1 MGYQIGLPVSY
12 QLDRSSPMA
21 FDRRYL
27 KKHGNQWIVVIKVP
41 ERLRKAIGKAHLKHP
56 LHTDSLAVAN
66 REKFR
71 VVATL
76 KEQLEKSEAELRR
89 KAKEAP
95 DLLADEALRWREAVQ
110 RSEDDPTFYAY
121 EDEEGNVIE
130 DGHDIT
136 LSLVHDRAEEIALKE
151 GVARAKDFHA
161 VAIGQASPITKLID
175 KWLAERP
182 MKPRQ
187 QVDYRRAVEKFAGWL
202 AATKLPVS
210 IEAVTR
216 KIAGRYVTDVFV
228 ATRIHPKT
236 ANKDISCLS
245 SLWKW
250 AERKGIVEENI
261 WRGQSL
267 AKPEPDKD
275 TQKRPYTE
283 DEMKKLFGGDPGE
296 LLLDFMHIAALSG
309 MRVDEIARL
318 NVENIVDDCFDITVA
333 KTKAGIRM
341 VPVHSAL
348 KAIIA
353 RRIDGK
359 QAKDPLFP
367 ELPIPQKGSAV
378 ERSQKVVKTF
388 TAYRRKLELDDVPEG
403 ARQSRVDFHSFR
415 RWFATKA
422 EQAEHPTHF
431 IESLMG
437 HKRTGMTLGLY
448 SAGPLKAQFRAVVES
463 VELPA
468 DGADEAGS
476 TTPSEANAAPQ
487 A

>member
-1 MGYQIGLPVSY
+1 
-12 QLDRSSPMA
+12 MA
-21 FDRRYL
+21 FDKRYL
-27 KKHGNQWIVVIKVP
+27 KKHGNQWLVVIKVP
-41 ERLRKAIGKAHLKHP
+41 ERLRKAVGKAHLKHP

-110 RSEDDPTFYAY
+110 RSEDDPSFYGY

-136 LSLVHDRAEEIALKE
+136 LSLVRERAEEIAGKE

-216 KIAGRYVTDVFV
+216 KMAGRYVTDVFV
-228 ATRIHPKT
+228 ETGAHPKT

-250 AERKGIVEENI
+250 AELKGHAEENI
-261 WRGQSL
+261 WRGQAL
-267 AKPEPDKD
+267 AKREAPKD
-275 TQKRPYTE
+275 EQKRPYTD
-283 DEMKKLFGGDPGE
+283 DEMKKLLGGEPGQ
-296 LLLDFMHIAALSG
+296 LLADFIRIAALSG

-341 VPVHSAL
+341 VPVHPAL
-348 KAIIA
+348 KVIVA
-353 RRIDGK
+353 RRIEGK
-359 QAKDPLFP
+359 EAKDPLFP
-367 ELPIPQKGSAV
+367 ELPIPKKGSAV
-378 ERSQKVVKTF
+378 ERSQKVVKAF
-388 TAYRRKLELDDVPEG
+388 TAYRRKMEVDDVPDG

-415 RWFATKA
+415 RFFITKA
-422 EQAEHPTHF
+422 EQAEKLPHF
-431 IESLMG
+431 IEAVVG
-437 HKRTGMTLGLY
+437 HKRLGMSLGGY
-448 SAGPLKAQFRAVVES
+448 SGGPLREQFRAVVEA
-463 VELPA
+463 VKLPQ
-468 DGADEAGS
+468 DEEGKPAQS
-476 TTPSEANAAPQ
+476 APLEATAA

>member
-1 MGYQIGLPVSY
+1 
-12 QLDRSSPMA
+12 MA

-27 KKHGNQWIVVIKVP
+27 KKHGNQWLVVIKVP

-76 KEQLEKSEAELRR
+76 KERLERSEAELRR

-110 RSEDDPTFYAY
+110 RSEDDPRFYAY

-136 LSLVHDRAEEIALKE
+136 LSLVRDRAEEIAVKE
-151 GVARAKDFHA
+151 GAARAKDFHA

-202 AATKLPVS
+202 AAAKLPVS

-228 ATRIHPKT
+228 ETGTHPKT

-250 AERKGIVEENI
+250 AELKGHAEENI
-261 WRGQSL
+261 WRGQAL
-267 AKPEPDKD
+267 AKREVPKD
-275 TQKRPYTE
+275 EQKRPYT
-283 DEMKKLFGGDPGE
+283 DAEMKKLFGGEPGE
-296 LLLDFMHIAALSG
+296 LLSDFMHIAALSG

-318 NVENIVDDCFDITVA
+318 NAENIVDDCFDITVA

-341 VPVHSAL
+341 VPIHPAL
-348 KAIIA
+348 KAIVA
-353 RRIDGK
+353 RRINGK
-359 QAKDPLFP
+359 EAKDPLFP
-367 ELPIPQKGSAV
+367 ELPIPKKGSAV
-378 ERSQKVVKTF
+378 ERSQKVVKAF
-388 TAYRRKLELDDVPEG
+388 TAYRRKMEVDDVRDG

-415 RWFATKA
+415 RFFITKA
-422 EQAEHPTHF
+422 EQAEKLPHF
-431 IESLMG
+431 IEAVVG
-437 HKRTGMTLGLY
+437 HKRLGMSLGGY
-448 SAGPLKAQFRAVVES
+448 SGGPLRAQFRAVVES
-463 VELPA
+463 VNLPQ
-468 DGADEAGS
+468 DEEGTATQLSMPEATAAG
-476 TTPSEANAAPQ
+476 
-487 A
+487 

>member
-1 MGYQIGLPVSY
+1 
-12 QLDRSSPMA
+12 MA

-27 KKHGNQWIVVIKVP
+27 KKHGNQWLVVIKVP
-41 ERLRKAIGKAHLKHP
+41 ERLRKAVGKAHLKHP

-71 VVATL
+71 VVAML
-76 KEQLEKSEAELRR
+76 KDELLKVEAELRR

-95 DLLADEALRWREAVQ
+95 DPLADEAMQWREAVQ
-110 RSEDDPTFYAY
+110 KSEEDPSFYAY
-121 EDEEGNVIE
+121 EDDEGNLIE
-130 DGHDIT
+130 DGHSLT
-136 LSLVHDRAEEIALKE
+136 LSLVRDRAEEIAVKE
-151 GVARAKDFHA
+151 GVVRAKDFHDVA
-161 VAIGQASPITKLID
+161 VGQATPITRLID

-187 QVDYRRAVEKFAGWL
+187 QVVYRRAVEKFSGWL
-202 AATKLPVS
+202 AAQRLPAS

-216 KIAGRYVTDVFV
+216 KVAGRYVTDVFV
-228 ATRIHPKT
+228 ETGAHPKT

-250 AERKGIVEENI
+250 AERKGFVEENI

-275 TQKRPYTE
+275 TQKRPYT
-283 DEMKKLFGGDPGE
+283 DAEMKKLFGGEPGE
-296 LLLDFMHIAALSG
+296 LLSDFMHIAALSG

-318 NVENIVDDCFDITVA
+318 NAENIMDDCFDITVA

-341 VPVHSAL
+341 VPIHSSL
-348 KAIIA
+348 KDIIA
-353 RRIDGK
+353 RRVEGK
-359 QAKDPLFP
+359 EAKDPLFP
-367 ELPIPQKGSAV
+367 ELPVPKKGSAV

-415 RWFATKA
+415 RWFITKA
-422 EQAEHPTHF
+422 EQAEQPPHF
-431 IESLMG
+431 IEALVG
-437 HKRTGMTLGLY
+437 HKRTGMTLGRY
-448 SAGPLKAQFRAVVES
+448 SAGPLKEQFRAVVEA
-463 VELPA
+463 VKLPA
-468 DGADEAGS
+468 ASDEDEADQSKGQ
-476 TTPSEANAAPQ
+476 AA
-487 A
+487 

>member
-1 MGYQIGLPVSY
+1 
-12 QLDRSSPMA
+12 MA

-41 ERLRKAIGKAHLKHP
+41 ERLRKAVGKAHLKHP

-71 VVATL
+71 VVAAL
-76 KEQLEKSEAELRR
+76 KDELLKAEAALRR

-95 DLLADEALRWREAVQ
+95 DPLADEAMQWREAVQ
-110 RSEDDPTFYAY
+110 QSEADPSFYAY
-121 EDEEGNVIE
+121 EDDEGNLIE
-130 DGHDIT
+130 DGHSLT
-136 LSLVHDRAEEIALKE
+136 LSLVRDRADEIAVKE
-151 GVARAKDFHA
+151 GMVRAKDFHDVA
-161 VAIGQASPITKLID
+161 VGQATPITRLID

-187 QVDYRRAVEKFAGWL
+187 QVDYRRAVDKFASWL
-202 AATKLPVS
+202 AAQRLPAS
-210 IEAVTR
+210 IETVTR
-216 KIAGRYVTDVFV
+216 KVAGRYVTDVFV
-228 ATRIHPKT
+228 ETGAHPKT

-250 AERKGIVEENI
+250 AERKGFVSENI

-275 TQKRPYTE
+275 KRKREYT
-283 DEMKKLFGGDPGE
+283 DEEMVKLFGGEPGE
-296 LLLDFMHIAALSG
+296 LLSDFMYIAALSG

-318 NVENIVDDCFDITVA
+318 HVENIVDDCFDITVA

-341 VPVHSAL
+341 VPIHPAL
-348 KAIIA
+348 KDIVV

-359 QAKDPLFP
+359 GQKDPLFP
-367 ELPIPQKGSAV
+367 ELPVPKKGSAV
-378 ERSQKVVKTF
+378 ERSQKVVKAF

-415 RWFATKA
+415 RWFITKA
-422 EQAEHPTHF
+422 EQAEQQPHF
-431 IESLMG
+431 IEALVG
-437 HKRTGMTLGLY
+437 HKRTGMTLCRY
-448 SAGPLKAQFRAVVES
+448 SAGPLKEQFRAVVEA
-463 VELPA
+463 VKLPCPGETSRVA
-468 DGADEAGS
+468 
-476 TTPSEANAAPQ
+476 
-487 A
+487 